1 MHGQSKIDEGKNLA
15 KGLWRE
21 TLNKITQGFEDHA
34 QDSGL
39 IKKKKKKKQ
48 FQVISDALCT
58 LLQDRASLV
67 ISIYFI
73 GFPDG
78 SDGPGSIP
86 KLEGSPGEGNGYLL
100 QYSCL
105 ENPKDRIA

>member
-39 IKKKKKKKQ
+39 IKKKKKKPVSSHQ
-48 FQVISDALCT
+48 
-58 LLQDRASLV
+58 
-67 ISIYFI
+67 
-73 GFPDG
+73 
-78 SDGPGSIP
+78 
-86 KLEGSPGEGNGYLL
+86 
-100 QYSCL
+100 
-105 ENPKDRIA
+105 

>member
-1 MHGQSKIDEGKNLA
+1 MLRILGS
-15 KGLWRE
+15 
-21 TLNKITQGFEDHA
+21 
-34 QDSGL
+34 S
-39 IKKKKKKKQ
+39 KKKKKTNQ

-78 SDGPGSIP
+78 SDGKGSASNAGDPGSIP
-86 KLEGSPGEGNGYLL
+86 KLEGSPGERNGYLL

>member
-39 IKKKKKKKQ
+39 IKKKKNSFKSSVMLSVRSFK
-48 FQVISDALCT
+48 T
-58 LLQDRASLV
+58 ELLL
-67 ISIYFI
+67 
-73 GFPDG
+73 
-78 SDGPGSIP
+78 
-86 KLEGSPGEGNGYLL
+86 
-100 QYSCL
+100 
-105 ENPKDRIA
+105 